1 MRRRV
6 PLLVLIY
13 VTLDFANPL
22 MPGAVSFEGGSVEVV
37 PGDRTARV
45 GVSAMP
51 AAVSSD
57 TANMTPGERP
67 VVRLA
72 PVPVSSRQQPF
83 RLARRLASEP
93 SEAPAPSPEDH

>member
-51 AAVSSD
+51 TTVSTD
-57 TANMTPGERP
+57 TTSMTPGARP

-72 PVPVSSRQQPF
+72 PVLVPSRQRLL
-83 RLARRLASEP
+83 RLARRLAPEP
-93 SEAPAPSPEDH
+93 SRAPAPSPEDH